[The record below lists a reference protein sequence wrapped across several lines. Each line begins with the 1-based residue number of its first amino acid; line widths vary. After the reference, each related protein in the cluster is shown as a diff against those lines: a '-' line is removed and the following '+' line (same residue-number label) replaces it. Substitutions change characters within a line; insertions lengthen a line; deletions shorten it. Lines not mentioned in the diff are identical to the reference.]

1 MSSVENGGNMSFK
14 NSLGEAYGRIGRE
27 NQDVVFVT
35 TDVGKSFNAEHF
47 INEYGSRYVNVGI
60 AEQNAI
66 GVSAGLASMDFKVI
80 FAAYA
85 MFASGRG
92 WELIRNY
99 VCYPNLDVKII
110 ATHGGIN
117 VGEDGATHQ
126 ATEDIALMRSL
137 PNMKVF
143 VVEQP
148 EEVYNAITLA
158 LSTPGP
164 CYVRI
169 PRADFGSLPTG
180 KWECG
185 KGLNLIDGD
194 DASIIATGLMVRE
207 SLSAAEILRQEGINC
222 RVINMRSIK
231 PLDEELVDLAAKTG
245 KIVTCEEHNIF
256 GGLFSS
262 VAEHLASHSD
272 VKIAAVAIND
282 CFAES
287 GSAVELLKKYK
298 LTCDDIV
305 KAVKDL
311 ING

>member
-1 MSSVENGGNMSFK
+1 MSIAEYGGNMSFK
-14 NSLGEAYGRIGRE
+14 NSLGDAYGKIGKE
-27 NQDVVFVT
+27 CQDVVFVT
-35 TDVGKSFNAEHF
+35 SDVGKSFNAESF
-47 INEYGSRYVNVGI
+47 IKEYGNRYVNVGI

-66 GVSAGLASMDFKVI
+66 GVSAGLVSMGFKVI

-85 MFASGRG
+85 MFATGRG

-99 VCYPNLDVKII
+99 ICYPNLDVKII

-148 EEVYNAITLA
+148 DEVYNAITLA

-169 PRADFGSLPTG
+169 PRADLGSLPSG

-185 KGLNLIDGD
+185 KGLNIVDGD
-194 DASIIATGLMVRE
+194 DVSIIATGLMVRE
-207 SLSAAEILRQEGINC
+207 SLLAAQILKQEGINC

-231 PLDEELVDLAAKTG
+231 PLDTKLVDLAAKTG

-272 VKIAAVAIND
+272 VKIKAVALND

-287 GSAVELLKKYK
+287 GSAAELMKKYK

-305 KAVKDL
+305 RAVKDL
-311 ING
+311 NNN